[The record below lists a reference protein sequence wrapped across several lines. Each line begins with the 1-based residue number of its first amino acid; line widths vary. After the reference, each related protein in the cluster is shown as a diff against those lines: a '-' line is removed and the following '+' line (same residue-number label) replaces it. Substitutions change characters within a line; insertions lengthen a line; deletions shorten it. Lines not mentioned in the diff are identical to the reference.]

1 MKIHKRN
8 YLPIFFIVLTFL
20 AMIIIGSKI
29 PEATI
34 RSIMVSAGPWGVVLL
49 IFCLWITNVAAPLSG
64 SPFLFAGFYLYGQMS
79 VVYAFIAAVIASVT
93 NFWIGRIW
101 GRKVVEKLAGLD
113 ALEKIDGLT
122 KDYGLQTLFVFRLF
136 MKEFHDVISYAFGLT
151 NLRFSQYFIVS
162 TLGMIPAT
170 IIWYLISLKVTDAVT
185 FTAISW
191 IFAYA
196 SGTIYFGWIKFG
208 RRWVKNYFL
217 RK

>member
-1 MKIHKRN
+1 
-8 YLPIFFIVLTFL
+8 
-20 AMIIIGSKI
+20 
-29 PEATI
+29 
-34 RSIMVSAGPWGVVLL
+34 MVSAGPWGVILL

-151 NLRFSQYFIVS
+151 NLRFSQYFVVS

-170 IIWYLISLKVTDAVT
+170 IIWYLISLKVTNAVS

-196 SGTIYFGWIKFG
+196 SGAIYFCWVKFG
-208 RRWVKNYFL
+208 RKWKKNYFL